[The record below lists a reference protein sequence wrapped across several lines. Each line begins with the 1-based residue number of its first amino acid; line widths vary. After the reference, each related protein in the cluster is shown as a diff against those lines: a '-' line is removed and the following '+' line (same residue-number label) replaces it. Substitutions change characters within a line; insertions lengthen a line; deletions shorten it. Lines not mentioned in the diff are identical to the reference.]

1 MFHCMLA
8 MKLACVRETS
18 ELVGKNDEMH
28 TETDTSVSVSVVL
41 QFCEVGDGKDCVKLE
56 PEPEGGS
63 VGKER
68 KGR

>member
-1 MFHCMLA
+1 
-8 MKLACVRETS
+8 
-18 ELVGKNDEMH
+18 MH
-28 TETDTSVSVSVVL
+28 TETDASVSVSVVL